1 MSVVATP
8 YTFTTNDVQTE
19 VWTHVFAIGSLSYT
33 NTATV
38 DTDIRTTINLF
49 NNGLAN
55 INVSSV
61 TTITRSGTDPGA
73 FTYTSAPT
81 LVFNSN
87 NTNFTYYSTSG
98 SVSVGGNATGRISF
112 LTTFDIFLPGIFLNQ
127 LWTANHSV
135 LVTET
140 NTVRSDSGF
149 LVSPGFLIP
158 SHTSTFFGSNF

>member
-19 VWTHVFAIGSLSYT
+19 VWTYNFAVGSLIRT

-38 DTDIRTTINLF
+38 DTDITTTIVLF
-49 NNGLAN
+49 NNGVAN

-61 TTITRSGTDPGA
+61 TTITRAGTDPGA
-73 FTYTSAPT
+73 FTYNAAPS
-81 LVFNSN
+81 LVFTSN
-87 NTNFTYYSTSG
+87 NVNFTYYATSG
-98 SVSVGGNATGRISF
+98 TVSVTGNETRQISF
-112 LTTFDIFLPGIFLNQ
+112 LTTFDVLLPGVFLNQ
-127 LWTANHSV
+127 LWTANHTV

-140 NTVRSDSGF
+140 NTARVDSGF
-149 LVSPGFLIP
+149 LQSAGFIIP